1 MEKDQK
7 NRQKI
12 SEFMDGELD
21 QLQITSVIS
30 CLRQPSGREQWDIY
44 HRIGDLLRSD
54 DMAYSPSE
62 NLCDRV
68 AARLDKE
75 PTFIRPTKSQIS
87 TIVGSWSKT
96 TAAAAAA
103 VLTGFLIA
111 PMMFHWPG
119 NADIPLSTEIPNKLE
134 SKTVLIADA
143 GSETVNSSEQ
153 LVHWHQSSTP
163 SLYGLRTVVHPVS
176 FTSQPR
182 K

>member
-7 NRQKI
+7 NRQQI

-21 QLQITSVIS
+21 QQQITSVIS

-54 DMAYSPSE
+54 DMAYSASE
-62 NLCDRV
+62 NLCGRV
-68 AARLDKE
+68 TARLDNE
-75 PTFIRPTKSQIS
+75 PTFIRPTKSQVK
-87 TIVGSWSKT
+87 TIVGSWPKT
-96 TAAAAAA
+96 AAAA

-111 PMMFHWPG
+111 PMMFHWSG
-119 NADIPLSTEIPNKLE
+119 HADIPMSIEIPSKLE
-134 SKTVLIADA
+134 SEAVLLADA
-143 GSETVNSSEQ
+143 GSETVNSSAQ
-153 LVHWHQSSTP
+153 LIHWHQSSTP
-163 SLYGLRTVVHPVS
+163 SLYGLRTVVHPAS

>member
-7 NRQKI
+7 NRQQI

-54 DMAYSPSE
+54 DMACSPSE

-68 AARLDKE
+68 AARLDNE
-75 PTFIRPTKSQIS
+75 PTFIRPTKSQL
-87 TIVGSWSKT
+87 TTTVGSWPK
-96 TAAAAAA
+96 TAAVAAA

-111 PMMFHWPG
+111 PMMFHWSG
-119 NADIPLSTEIPNKLE
+119 HADIPVSIEIPSKLE
-134 SKTVLIADA
+134 SKAVLLADA
-143 GSETVNSSEQ
+143 GSENVNSSEQ
-153 LVHWHQSSTP
+153 LIHWHQSSTP
-163 SLYGLRTVVHPVS
+163 SLYGLRTVVHPAS